1 MAIKIGRDAEITAAQ
16 DKIIQNQFKLSDISN
31 SGNNSTNDLS
41 GASDSGQSKVQKVT
55 TSFWGWNEREICF

>member
-1 MAIKIGRDAEITAAQ
+1 MAINIATDAKIIVAQ

-41 GASDSGQSKVQKVT
+41 GASDSGQSEVQKVT
-55 TSFWGWNEREICF
+55 TSFRG